1 MVIPHRRKSFRFA
14 PSGGGSGSTLL
25 TGLWAWYEMAETTN
39 TDNAVDASP
48 NGRTWTRLIN
58 MTPDATSAPDGGA
71 CRVATSNGVSMSRA
85 HENATN
91 SSDITIA
98 GWFYLAAA
106 PGTAL
111 NVHFDNGTPNFYNLG
126 FINRGVSS
134 SRIYINN
141 TLTTVTHSTTLTTS
155 AWHCYT
161 LVYNLGSSVATLW
174 IDGVLQ
180 STTASGTPATVSSG
194 NMRSQ
199 TGATGN
205 KYTSIALWTKALSNA
220 EVAEFYNGGIN
231 LRYANL

>member
-1 MVIPHRRKSFRFA
+1 MNLVNPYRFA
-14 PSGGGSGSTLL
+14 AAGGSTLL

-85 HENATN
+85 HGNATN
-91 SSDITIA
+91 SSSITIA
-98 GWFYLAAA
+98 GWFYLAAS
-106 PGTAL
+106 PGNSL
-111 NVHFDNGTPNFYNLG
+111 NVHFDNGTANFYNLG
-126 FINRGVSS
+126 FINRGVLN

-141 TLTTVTHSTTLTTS
+141 TLTNVTHSTTLTTS

-161 LVYNLGSSVATLW
+161 LVYDAGSSVATLW
-174 IDGVLQ
+174 IDGVAQ

-199 TGATGN
+199 TGAPDN

-220 EVAEFYNGGIN
+220 EVAEFYNSGTN
-231 LRYANL
+231 LRYVDL